1 MQDKELAVNTNVLNI
16 QSYGPNRL
24 PVRGKVYLHILK
36 NRDAGEC
43 SILEFDNDLKY
54 NNLIETIREDEPVRK
69 ISFSNNN

>member
-1 MQDKELAVNTNVLNI
+1 VLNI

-24 PVRGKVYLHILK
+24 SVRDKVYLHILK

-54 NNLIETIREDEPVRK
+54 NNLIETIREDEPVKK